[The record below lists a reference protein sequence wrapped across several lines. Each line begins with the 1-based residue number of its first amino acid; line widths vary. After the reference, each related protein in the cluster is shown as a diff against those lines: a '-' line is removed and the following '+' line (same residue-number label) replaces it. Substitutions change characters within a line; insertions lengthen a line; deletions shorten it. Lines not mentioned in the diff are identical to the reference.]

1 MNRNNFIAIYKSLV
15 PTPLFFLLSIALP
28 LGLRSY
34 SIGRDWAQV
43 ITYSLYTL
51 MFLGFI
57 FSVKNAWTIQGKA
70 KWIMMGVILILL
82 PMQLILIAATEV
94 GIFGK

>member
-1 MNRNNFIAIYKSLV
+1 MEGQPVF
-15 PTPLFFLLSIALP
+15 
-28 LGLRSY
+28 
-34 SIGRDWAQV
+34 GRYWTGV